1 MSDFDVHIPNDDDVL
16 PDDIQPEAD
25 LRGADLSN
33 ANLDHVNLSGAYLTG
48 ANLSEANLS
57 YADLSGAY
65 LDGANLSE
73 ASLLHADLSD
83 AKVFNSDLSK
93 VNIGSGD
100 LSRADLRRTD
110 LQGANLAET
119 TLAGAVLSRETD
131 FSPPG
136 ERIKREFEDSNTI
149 SEQEWQ
155 DVIARANREL
165 RTCYSE
171 NGLLG
176 RARKAR
182 VRERLARRRE
192 AKAENTWRGNVAWAS
207 NLLSG
212 VFTGYGVQLMPV
224 IGWMCLLYLLS
235 AGIYWYSGGMT
246 WNRSLYYSVVTFT
259 TSPPKAPPS
268 GLSSVVAGFQTFAGT
283 VAIVFLGYI
292 LGSREQI

>member
-1 MSDFDVHIPNDDDVL
+1 MTNFDIHIPNDDTVS
-16 PDDIQPEAD
+16 PADIQPGAD

-33 ANLDHVNLSGAYLTG
+33 ADLDHANLSGAYLTG
-48 ANLSEANLS
+48 ANLSEADLP
-57 YADLSGAY
+57 YADLSEAY
-65 LDGANLSE
+65 LDGANLSG
-73 ASLLHADLSD
+73 ANLLHADLSD
-83 AKVFNSDLSK
+83 ANVFNSDLSR

-100 LSRADLRRTD
+100 LSGADIRRTD
-110 LQGANLAET
+110 LRGANLAET

-131 FSPPG
+131 ISPPD
-136 ERIKREFEDSNTI
+136 ERIKREFEDANRI

-192 AKAENTWRGNVAWAS
+192 AKAENTWRGNVAWAG

-224 IGWMCLLYLLS
+224 VGWMGLLYLLS
-235 AGIYWYSGGMT
+235 AGIYWYSGGMALD
-246 WNRSLYYSVVTFT
+246 RSLYYSVVTFT
-259 TSPPKAPPS
+259 TAPPKAPPS
-268 GLSSVVAGFQTFAGT
+268 GLSSVVAGFQTLAGT
-283 VAIVFLGYI
+283 VAIVFLGYV
-292 LGSREQI
+292 LGSREQV